1 LAGAKDDW
9 KLSRAALDQAELARS
24 ARLDQARAQ
33 LAQAYALLDRAQT
46 SDAMVV
52 PQAVDEASKELTLWL
67 MPGAGEWFAFTSRG
81 AEVRTHRLEGVPPPE
96 LVQQAGG
103 ATLDRENWSS
113 ALAPVLAGIVSANEL
128 RVVAHPAL
136 RDLDVHAL
144 KFQGEPVMSRLP
156 VVYAVDS
163 GRPPGTTSSGGV
175 LIVGDPRN
183 DLPQA
188 RKEAEEVALRWKQHS
203 PAVLFGA
210 DALEATVRERL
221 QQAEFFHYSGHGVFS
236 GVDGVD
242 STLALAEGG
251 ALDLGEILTLSHVPS
266 KVVLSACDSAGSE
279 TASDQGLTLAEAFVS
294 AGADLVVA
302 PTRRI
307 KDTTA
312 RKFMARLYE
321 LLPSASSQAWAA
333 AVQRAGLNLRESGE
347 ADVWVSFRLVRP

>member
-1 LAGAKDDW
+1 
-9 KLSRAALDQAELARS
+9 
-24 ARLDQARAQ
+24 
-33 LAQAYALLDRAQT
+33 
-46 SDAMVV
+46 
-52 PQAVDEASKELTLWL
+52 
-67 MPGAGEWFAFTSRG
+67 
-81 AEVRTHRLEGVPPPE
+81 
-96 LVQQAGG
+96 
-103 ATLDRENWSS
+103 
-113 ALAPVLAGIVSANEL
+113 
-128 RVVAHPAL
+128 
-136 RDLDVHAL
+136 
-144 KFQGEPVMSRLP
+144 
-156 VVYAVDS
+156 
-163 GRPPGTTSSGGV
+163 V

-347 ADVWVSFRLVRP
+347 ADDWVSFRLVRP